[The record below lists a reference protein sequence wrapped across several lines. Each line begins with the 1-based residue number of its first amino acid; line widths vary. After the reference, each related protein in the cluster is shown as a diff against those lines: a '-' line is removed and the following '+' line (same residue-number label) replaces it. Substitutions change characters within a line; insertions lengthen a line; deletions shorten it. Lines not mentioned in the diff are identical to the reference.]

1 MKKIFTLIAAAMLS
15 VGAFAQEA
23 IGLNR
28 PIDLENGVL
37 GDVEVK
43 APFGVTVTPI
53 VGDNTKTR
61 EEQEVEGAATDLY
74 IGYSLTEAPEAN
86 KAAFALVGENV
97 FYPKVAEQSARQAD
111 EFFGFHLSVPAG
123 KPISVSALDVY
134 LLSGN
139 AYMWQVEITDAE
151 GAVIYKTQD
160 KGIKINN
167 YNKTAY
173 TNAIKVT
180 ADAVTEPEWSNALYT
195 TWGVEPN
202 NSVSA
207 TDPLPADLKLEG
219 EYDVKVYYWGKWQK
233 NLSYAN
239 IYLYATGEEE
249 GGAEAGLVRPI
260 DLENGVL
267 RAVEIKEAL
276 GVKVTE
282 IRGADTKTREEQEV
296 EGAATDLYIGY
307 SLTEAPESN
316 KAAFA
321 LTGENVFY
329 PKVAEQSARQAEEY
343 FGYKMEI
350 PEGKT
355 VNIDALDVYLLSG
368 NAYQWQVEITNEAG
382 DVLYKTQ
389 DKGIKI
395 NNYNKT
401 AYTNAVKVTKDKVI
415 EPDWTVAL
423 LKSWGQPETY
433 DVADTTPLTG
443 AVNNLT
449 GNVYVK
455 VYYWGKWQKNLSFAN
470 ILTTLSEGT
479 TGITNAT
486 VATPSQ
492 KVVKAIKDGKL
503 VIVKGANTYN
513 VAGQIVK

>member
-74 IGYSLTEAPEAN
+74 IGYSLTEAPENN
-86 KAAFALVGENV
+86 KAAFALTGENV

-139 AYMWQVEITDAE
+139 AYQWQVEITDAE
-151 GAVIYKTQD
+151 GTVIYKTQD

-180 ADAVTEPEWSNALYT
+180 ADAVTEPEWSVAILKA
-195 TWGVEPN
+195 WGQAEN
-202 NSVSA
+202 NDVAA
-207 TDPLPADLKLEG
+207 TETLPANLQLEG
-219 EYDVKVYYWGKWQK
+219 EYD
-233 NLSYAN
+233 
-239 IYLYATGEEE
+239 
-249 GGAEAGLVRPI
+249 
-260 DLENGVL
+260 
-267 RAVEIKEAL
+267 
-276 GVKVTE
+276 
-282 IRGADTKTREEQEV
+282 
-296 EGAATDLYIGY
+296 
-307 SLTEAPESN
+307 
-316 KAAFA
+316 
-321 LTGENVFY
+321 
-329 PKVAEQSARQAEEY
+329 
-343 FGYKMEI
+343 
-350 PEGKT
+350 
-355 VNIDALDVYLLSG
+355 
-368 NAYQWQVEITNEAG
+368 
-382 DVLYKTQ
+382 
-389 DKGIKI
+389 
-395 NNYNKT
+395 
-401 AYTNAVKVTKDKVI
+401 
-415 EPDWTVAL
+415 
-423 LKSWGQPETY
+423 
-433 DVADTTPLTG
+433 
-443 AVNNLT
+443 
-449 GNVYVK
+449 VK

-513 VAGQIVK
+513 VAGQLVK